1 MSKLYYEEEIAANDE
16 IIEKLNVNDKEEDKN
31 LNIDM
36 ETTEEINKEIDIA
49 NEEEKKRWHFGK
61 HVDLSANC
69 NFEMHVNSENKMI
82 YVCPGKAQYFLASS
96 SKCCG
101 PISVKYLGHNYD
113 ERCKKIYGCLGT
125 YFVFDSGIV
134 IIPKKQLHPGAIDV
148 LPFLA
153 YDGCNYYKFEVI
165 FTYSPCECC
174 KCCSK

>member
-1 MSKLYYEEEIAANDE
+1 M
-16 IIEKLNVNDKEEDKN
+16 
-31 LNIDM
+31 
-36 ETTEEINKEIDIA
+36 A
-49 NEEEKKRWHFGK
+49 NEEERKRWHFGK